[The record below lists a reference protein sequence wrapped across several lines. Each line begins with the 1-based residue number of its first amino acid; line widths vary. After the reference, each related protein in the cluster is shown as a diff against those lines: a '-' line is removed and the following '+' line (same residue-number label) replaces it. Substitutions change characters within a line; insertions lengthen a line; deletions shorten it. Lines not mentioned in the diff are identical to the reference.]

1 MIYEPLTVR
10 SKNFRVENF
19 RDLSKTFEIL
29 EIHDF
34 DPSVKTFE
42 VFSNKSCT
50 QKLSRLLS
58 LKVDESIANF
68 PESIIPLK
76 YLIRK
81 WLIFCLLHIEYH
93 DYSGFWLYG
102 STIEV
107 DFHEITIL

>member
-1 MIYEPLTVR
+1 MR

-50 QKLSRLLS
+50 QKLSRLLKPQGGRKYSKLSWECHS
-58 LKVDESIANF
+58 LEIWLESDQNM
-68 PESIIPLK
+68 
-76 YLIRK
+76 IRNMVRYMIRYMIRNVK
-81 WLIFCLLHIEYH
+81 NMIRILLERWLEGWLEY
-93 DYSGFWLYG
+93 D
-102 STIEV
+102 
-107 DFHEITIL
+107 